1 MLGFSKGQDESGIHA
16 GMTIDV
22 DQIIARLEW
31 AAARGLSTFAVATD
45 TFRLSLVRGTGEDAI
60 NAAPCATQ
68 EILLASHQGV
78 SAPKASTIDAPLAGL
93 CQLAS
98 APGAAPFA
106 EPGMTVAA
114 GQTLCLIE
122 AMKVMTSVTAAD
134 AGVIDAVLVGD
145 GTMVEAGTPL
155 FRMRA

>member
-1 MLGFSKGQDESGIHA
+1 
-16 GMTIDV
+16 MTIDV
-22 DQIIARLEW
+22 DQIIAQMEW
-31 AAARGLSTFAVATD
+31 VASRGLRAFAVETD
-45 TFRLSLVRGTGEDAI
+45 TFRLSLVRGTGGPALD
-60 NAAPCATQ
+60 AAPVATQ
-68 EILLASHQGV
+68 ETPLAPQERTRATT
-78 SAPKASTIDAPLAGL
+78 APTIDSPLAGL

-106 EPGMTVAA
+106 EPGMTVVA

-134 AGVIDAVLVGD
+134 AGVIDAVLVSD